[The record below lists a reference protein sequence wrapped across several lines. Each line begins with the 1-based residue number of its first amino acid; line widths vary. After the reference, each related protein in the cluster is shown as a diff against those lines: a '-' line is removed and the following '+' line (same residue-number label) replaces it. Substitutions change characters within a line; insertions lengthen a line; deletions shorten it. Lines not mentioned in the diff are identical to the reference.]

1 MRLQGGQKET
11 KPDIPTQ
18 AFNAASRSLL
28 AIAIKRQRQLMG
40 GYVPRA
46 LQQPNQD
53 LT

>member
-1 MRLQGGQKET
+1 MCLQGGQKET
-11 KPDIPTQ
+11 QPNVPTQ
-18 AFNAASRSLL
+18 AFNAASGPLL
-28 AIAIKRQRQLMG
+28 AIAVKRQRKLMG